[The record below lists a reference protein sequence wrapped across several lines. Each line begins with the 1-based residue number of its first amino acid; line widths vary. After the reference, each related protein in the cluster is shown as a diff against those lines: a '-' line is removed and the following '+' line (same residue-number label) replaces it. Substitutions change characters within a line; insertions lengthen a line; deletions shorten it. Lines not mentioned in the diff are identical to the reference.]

1 MRRGGPSRL
10 GGAVR
15 AVGLVPEAG
24 RHARGQTMIGLLV
37 SLVIILLVLLVGLGM
52 MKTQGVGKSTP
63 ARVESKARGLQCQT
77 YLQQMRMMALMNNE
91 EKQDPT
97 SLEDF
102 RGAGELRCPVCGMR
116 YFFNPA
122 RAGDP
127 QTRGLYCPYPE
138 HWDF

>member
-1 MRRGGPSRL
+1 MRGARL
-10 GGAVR
+10 MCLGVAAQDLRV
-15 AVGLVPEAG
+15 APEAG

-77 YLQQMRMMALMNNE
+77 YLQQMRMMALVNHE

-102 RGAGELRCPVCGMR
+102 RGAGELRCPVSGMR
-116 YFFNPA
+116 YYFSPA

-138 HWDF
+138 HWNF